1 MDALFFSFYIDCLKY
16 TFVIFILL
24 AAVSSKDIKLI
35 LAESFILPA
44 DYFLLF
50 TQNYTVG
57 VFLFLISI
65 YMFILRH
72 GVNYTQKIFPLIF
85 FGVYLVNKTSIPSVY
100 IVYVF
105 TFYFHL
111 FLLFKNNMT
120 HIAMAFVFFAVC
132 DICVA
137 LNYMHPN
144 IIIGYNIWLLYG
156 ISQLLIINYAIPMRR
171 YTKSFQYHYLKY
183 L

>member
-1 MDALFFSFYIDCLKY
+1 MLWPFKWKHLQKIRFVRRRILSFGNAICCPSV
-16 TFVIFILL
+16 TFV
-24 AAVSSKDIKLI
+24 K
-35 LAESFILPA
+35 EEMPE
-44 DYFLLF
+44 
-50 TQNYTVG
+50 
-57 VFLFLISI
+57 
-65 YMFILRH
+65 
-72 GVNYTQKIFPLIF
+72 
-85 FGVYLVNKTSIPSVY
+85 
-100 IVYVF
+100 
-105 TFYFHL
+105 
-111 FLLFKNNMT
+111 LLFKNNMT